1 MTTLIQST
9 LTQSALD
16 ALDAATRVPPD
27 VSPRVN
33 SARGI
38 WEPASWLLHAVV
50 EALTA
55 SLNHPGVG
63 DAALAVT
70 ALARPREPLAPAR
83 TVHALARHHVHHNV
97 TQPNLHALAR
107 AQLAEQRDSLL
118 AAGLDSRIPAE
129 TRAEELLLAAAAAA
143 HLEDAS
149 LAFACLERLDRA
161 TRGWDTVIVRPDLRT
176 LLAQTLARLDLNPLT
191 THLIAS
197 AVRRFDETGVVLLGE
212 IARWAVVSDEAMSEE
227 ENFLHE
233 ADLVAPGA
241 TPPSFVP
248 PPLLRLCVQTL
259 EETQLVQL
267 HSRRVAATVFARA
280 AQVDAV
286 VDQLAI
292 IAAVQEARRASGLNR
307 EVDEATFRR
316 VKRPQANADIDFQ
329 AYTLQSAIHALPLAH
344 IRYAER
350 VQLAQQMAA
359 LGTRSDGWTA
369 AASATALIRLGAI
382 GLAIDVVKSVDA
394 SDPTRS
400 EGLIDV
406 VRALLAVGEGR
417 VAGEQVQAALQWAA
431 GYDGRNPE
439 RAITWGLA
447 ELFLER
453 REPSRALDLLARRV
467 HEPSLR
473 ERLRNL
479 FRRTGSFGDDELRDG
494 GLRLRALLQQQAS
507 APSAE
512 RTKEIRVLVE
522 TLRKAAPRLLEG
534 EALVNFYGEG
544 LLRPLLAGGEADV
557 RALAWPL
564 LDEVG
569 AALAALGGRHAAR
582 TAEVSTLLA
591 EQVAG
596 QVAGQV
602 VQKEGD
608 FAEAAAN
615 ESGDASASAG
625 PPEPAPV
632 SREVFAT
639 FLRTLWQRDAE
650 RGLWQTVYGVE
661 GGLPLLLALE
671 GPGALVELAQAVDA
685 RGPAWMAQQEALQ
698 LAAEAER
705 NK

>member
-1 MTTLIQST
+1 MTTLTHSA
-9 LTQSALD
+9 LTHSALD
-16 ALDAATRVPPD
+16 ALDAAARVPP
-27 VSPRVN
+27 SAQPRVN

-55 SLNHPGVG
+55 SLNQLAGG
-63 DAALAVT
+63 DAALTVA
-70 ALARPREPLAPAR
+70 ALARPREPLASLR
-83 TVHALARHHVHHNV
+83 TIHALARRGV
-97 TQPNLHALAR
+97 TRPELHTLAR
-107 AQLAEQRDSLL
+107 VQLANQRDGLL
-118 AAGLDSRIPAE
+118 AAGLDSLLPSE
-129 TRAEELLLAAAAAA
+129 TRAEELLLAAAAAI
-143 HLEDAS
+143 HLEDAD
-149 LAFACLERLDRA
+149 LAFACLERLDRT

-191 THLIAS
+191 THLVAS
-197 AVRRFDETGVVLLGE
+197 AARRFDETGVVLLGE
-212 IARWAVVSDEAMSEE
+212 IARWAVTDAEEMSEE

-241 TPPSFVP
+241 TPPPFVP

-286 VDQLAI
+286 LDQLAI
-292 IAAVQEARRASGLNR
+292 IAAVQEARRASGLGR
-307 EVDEATFRR
+307 EADETAFRR

-344 IRYAER
+344 IRYGER

-406 VRALLAVGEGR
+406 VRALLAAGEER
-417 VAGEQVQAALQWAA
+417 VADEQVQAALQWAA
-431 GYDGRNPE
+431 VYDGRNPE

-453 REPSRALDLLARRV
+453 HEPSRTLDLLARRV
-467 HEPSLR
+467 REPSLR
-473 ERLRNL
+473 ERLRNF
-479 FRRTGSFGDDELRDG
+479 FRRTGSYSDDELRDG

-512 RTKEIRVLVE
+512 LAKEIRILVE

-534 EALVNFYGEG
+534 EALVNFYAEG
-544 LLRPLLAGGEADV
+544 LLRPLLAAGEADV

-591 EQVAG
+591 GQVSR

-602 VQKEGD
+602 VDSALGD
-608 FAEAAAN
+608 SEVIAGDEATDTNMSTVSMAQ
-615 ESGDASASAG
+615 
-625 PPEPAPV
+625 APV
-632 SREVFAT
+632 SHEALAT

-650 RGLWQTVYGVE
+650 RGLWQTVYGIE

-671 GPGALVELAQAVDA
+671 GPDALVELAQAADMSGA
-685 RGPAWMAQQEALQ
+685 AWMAQQEALR
-698 LAAEAER
+698 LAAEAARE
-705 NK
+705 K

>member
-1 MTTLIQST
+1 MTTLT
-9 LTQSALD
+9 HSALD
-16 ALDAATRVPPD
+16 ALGLAARVPPD
-27 VSPRVN
+27 AQPRVN

-55 SLNHPGVG
+55 SLDQLGAG
-63 DAALAVT
+63 DAALTVA
-70 ALARPREPLAPAR
+70 ALARPREPLAPLR
-83 TVHALARHHVHHNV
+83 VIYALANHGI
-97 TQPNLHALAR
+97 TQPTLHTLAR
-107 AQLAEQRDSLL
+107 VQLAEQRDGLL
-118 AAGLDSRIPAE
+118 AAGLDSMVPAE
-129 TRAEELLLAAAAAA
+129 TRAEELLLAAAAAS
-143 HLEDAS
+143 HLEDAN
-149 LAFACLERLDRA
+149 LAFTCLERLDRT

-176 LLAQTLARLDLNPLT
+176 LLAQTLARLDLSPLT

-197 AVRRFDETGVVLLGE
+197 AIRRFDETGVVLLGE
-212 IARWAVVSDEAMSEE
+212 IARWAVEDVEEKRGE
-227 ENFLHE
+227 ENFLRE

-241 TPPSFVP
+241 TPPPFVQ

-286 VDQLAI
+286 LEQLAI
-292 IAAVQEARRASGLNR
+292 VAAVQEARRASGLNR

-344 IRYAER
+344 VRYGER

-406 VRALLAVGEGR
+406 VRALLAAGEGR
-417 VAGEQVQAALQWAA
+417 VADEQVQAALQWAS

-453 REPSRALDLLARRV
+453 HEPSRALDLLARRV
-467 HEPSLR
+467 REPTLR
-473 ERLRNL
+473 ERLRSL
-479 FRRTGSFGDDELRDG
+479 FRRVGSFGDDELRDG
-494 GLRLRALLQQQAS
+494 GLRLRALLQQQAT
-507 APSAE
+507 APSAD
-512 RTKEIRVLVE
+512 RAKEIRSLVE

-544 LLRPLLAGGEADV
+544 LLRPLLAAGEADM

-582 TAEVSTLLA
+582 TADVSALLA
-591 EQVAG
+591 SQVAERTG
-596 QVAGQV
+596 GN
-602 VQKEGD
+602 ENPGD
-608 FAEAAAN
+608 FAKAAAN
-615 ESGDASASAG
+615 EPGEASASAG
-625 PPEPAPV
+625 SPNPAPV
-632 SREVFAT
+632 PRELLAT

-650 RGLWQTVYGVE
+650 RGLWQTVYGIE

-671 GPGALVELAQAVDA
+671 GPDALVALAQAADA
-685 RGPAWMAQQEALQ
+685 RGSTWMAQQEALR
-698 LAAEAER
+698 LAAEQRKQATLE
-705 NK
+705 